1 VTQHAAT
8 LALPQVET
16 DVIGAIVETTKPRI
30 TRLVTIT
37 AGVGF
42 ALGALGQT
50 WTAGELA
57 LAAAA
62 CILGTGLSAAG
73 ANALN
78 QWWERDRDARMQR
91 TAGRPIPSGR
101 LSSGAVLGAALAM
114 SVVGPVTLL
123 LNVGAPAAAVA
134 LATILIY
141 VLVYTP
147 SKPLTPLSTIIG
159 AVPGALPPVIGWAA
173 ARPEWSALAAPGAW
187 SLFLIMFV
195 WQVPHFIAIAWMYR
209 EDYARGGYRVL
220 PCMPDG
226 EARSARVTL
235 VWTALTALVSLAPA
249 IAMPGRVGGL
259 YVLAAMALGAF
270 YLRSAIRLVRSG
282 SDADARA
289 SFIASVIYLPLLL
302 IALVVD
308 VALGMIF

>member
-16 DVIGAIVETTKPRI
+16 DLIGAMIETTKPRI

-37 AGVGF
+37 AAVGF

-50 WTAGELA
+50 WTAGGVA

-78 QWWERDRDARMQR
+78 QWWERDRDARMRR

-101 LSSGAVLGAALAM
+101 LSPGAVLGAGLAM
-114 SVVGPVTLL
+114 SVIGPLTLL
-123 LNVGAPAAAVA
+123 LNVGAPAAALA

-147 SKPLTPLSTIIG
+147 SKPRTPLSTIIG

-173 ARPEWSALAAPGAW
+173 ARPEWAALAAPGAW

-209 EDYARGGYRVL
+209 EDYARGGYKVL

-226 EARSARVTL
+226 IARSARVTL

-249 IAMPGRVGGL
+249 IAMPQRVGGL
-259 YVLAAMALGAF
+259 YVLVALGLGAF
-270 YLRSAIRLVRSG
+270 YLRSAVRLVRSG

-289 SFIASVIYLPLLL
+289 SFIASIIYLPLLL

-308 VALGMIF
+308 VALGMVF